1 MIFMKYLFQFSVAS
15 IADYCQSIEKDN
27 DGNYII
33 GDMIFS
39 PALFNEC
46 NGGPTHSSGRKSKK
60 YRWSNGI
67 VPYVLDNSLTDQ
79 QKGIIRVAVK
89 EINQEMGGCI
99 EIRYYLV

>member
-1 MIFMKYLFQFSVAS
+1 MWSVDFNDLAFFSQMKTFVFCIL
-15 IADYCQSIEKDN
+15 IAGC
-27 DGNYII
+27 I
-33 GDMIFS
+33 GFI
-39 PALFNEC
+39 A
-46 NGGPTHSSGRKSKK
+46 SSGRKSKK

-99 EIRYYLV
+99 EIRY